1 MNLWARATPH
11 AAMGVLCAASACRE
25 GALTNPVVP
34 AQCESTCDVKEAVER
49 CDEPR
54 APCSAECNAKCK
66 HGSNILPLHN
76 VICMMGCATFC
87 NHIPPPMWGGKVVP
101 PPPAEGTKVV
111 SDAELAQQA
120 RLAEVEA
127 AADADAVARFAQM
140 GKEAFGDAEAAL

>member
-1 MNLWARATPH
+1 MCCERVQ
-11 AAMGVLCAASACRE
+11 G